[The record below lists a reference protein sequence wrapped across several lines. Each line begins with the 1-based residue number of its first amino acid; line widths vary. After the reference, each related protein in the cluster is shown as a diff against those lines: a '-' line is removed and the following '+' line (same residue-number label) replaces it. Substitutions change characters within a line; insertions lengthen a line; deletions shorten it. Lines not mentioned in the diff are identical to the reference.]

1 MKWIMM
7 LLLAGLA
14 AYSWM
19 GYSKKGA
26 EIESLRAQI
35 DYIENTGDSE
45 EVEKLPELRSNVDG
59 MENEKIFNGILV
71 TFLAAGAAGILFV
84 VFLLPF
90 FANRVTHAVFDSGE
104 KVEKDAMSSARS
116 LVAQGDYEGA
126 IVAFKAAAEEDPM
139 NRVPW
144 VEIVKIHKNQ
154 LNDPAAAIETLR
166 YALESHEW
174 EVNDAAYFLFRLAEL
189 YDELQGDRAS
199 AVAIMHQVVAQ
210 FPGTRH
216 SANATHKLHEWEED
230 GDSNLAAEEAAYL
243 AQIKRSGDE

>member
-1 MKWIMM
+1 MMKWIMIV
-7 LLLAGLA
+7 LLAGLA

-19 GYSKKGA
+19 GYSKKGGEIEALKA
-26 EIESLRAQI
+26 EI
-35 DYIENTGDSE
+35 DVVENSGDSE
-45 EVEKLPELRSNVDG
+45 LVEKLPEMRSKVEG
-59 MENEKIFNGILV
+59 LENEKIFNGILV

-104 KVEKDAMSSARS
+104 KVEKDALSGARS
-116 LVAQGDYEGA
+116 LLAQGDYEGA
-126 IVAFKAAAEEDPM
+126 IAAFKEAAELDPM

-144 VEIVKIHKNQ
+144 VEIVKIQKNS
-154 LNDPAAAIETLR
+154 LNDPAGAIETVR

-189 YDELQGDRAS
+189 YDEQGDRAS
-199 AVAIMHQVVAQ
+199 AVAIMHQVVSQ

-216 SANATHKLHEWEED
+216 SANANHKLHEWDAD
-230 GDSNLAAEEAAYL
+230 GGDDLAAEEAEYL
-243 AQIKRSGDE
+243 AQIKRSGD